1 MNSYL
6 QKGFPKYIV
15 VPPTNHMLK
24 CLNSTRTL
32 STVLTLLI
40 ADIAFGQ
47 PLCASSQYPVVLNSD
62 INKPVCYMQT
72 LDGGTLDLSSLCGKV
87 SSLPAPIAPLE
98 SEELQ
103 GGLDPNVRVA
113 QSCNSN
119 PEEAPLC
126 IP

>member
-1 MNSYL
+1 
-6 QKGFPKYIV
+6 
-15 VPPTNHMLK
+15 MLK
-24 CLNSTRTL
+24 CLNPTRTL
-32 STVLTLLI
+32 STALTLLVT
-40 ADIAFGQ
+40 DIAFSQ
-47 PLCASSQYPVVLNSD
+47 PLRASSQYPVVLNSD

-72 LDGGTLDLSSLCGKV
+72 PDGGTLDLSSLCGKV

-113 QSCNSN
+113 QSCKSN